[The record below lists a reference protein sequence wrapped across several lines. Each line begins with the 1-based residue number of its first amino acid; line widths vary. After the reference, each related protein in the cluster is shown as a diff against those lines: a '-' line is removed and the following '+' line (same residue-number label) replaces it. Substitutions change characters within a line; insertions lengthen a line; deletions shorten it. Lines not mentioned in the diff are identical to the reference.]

1 MIEQI
6 DTNESVERRS
16 ISLFPDQWAVIDE
29 VNDRFDFRNVSNAL
43 RYVLSEYRRLKEF
56 EAIMRNT
63 ATDGQ

>member
-6 DTNESVERRS
+6 DTNESVDRRS